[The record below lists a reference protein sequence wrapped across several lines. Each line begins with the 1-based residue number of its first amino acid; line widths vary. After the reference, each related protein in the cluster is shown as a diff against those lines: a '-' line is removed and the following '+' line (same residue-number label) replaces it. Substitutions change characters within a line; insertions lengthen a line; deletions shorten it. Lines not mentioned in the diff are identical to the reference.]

1 MTDEAG
7 EERGQGAKG
16 GGGRAETGETGR
28 GGNQQR
34 RVYVKRGGGGDDGV
48 PSFGTGCGSATR
60 TFVMVEKHASRF
72 VLHAALKNN
81 STVSF
86 PSKTKQNL
94 VKMHT
99 QQHG

>member
-16 GGGRAETGETGR
+16 GGGRRQARRAGEVISR
-28 GGNQQR
+28 G
-34 RVYVKRGGGGDDGV
+34 VCMSTGGGGDDGV

-86 PSKTKQNL
+86 QSKTKQNL

-99 QQHG
+99 Q